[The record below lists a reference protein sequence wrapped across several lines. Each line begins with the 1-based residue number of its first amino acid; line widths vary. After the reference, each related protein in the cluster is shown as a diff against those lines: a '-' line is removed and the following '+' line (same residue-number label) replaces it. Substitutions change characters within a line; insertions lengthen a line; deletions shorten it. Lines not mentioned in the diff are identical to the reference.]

1 MNGSGKTTSLGKL
14 AHYFSKQNYKVLI
27 AACDTYRAA
36 AVAQLKTWSERIGCK
51 FLQSDKE
58 GGDPSALAYKALQ
71 LAKQE
76 NYDILLID
84 TAGRLQS
91 KINLMEQLAKM
102 TRVLKKIDQ
111 DVPHLSL
118 LVIDGTT
125 GQNAL
130 KQLEIFKEYS
140 VINGLI
146 VTKLDGTT
154 KGGIII
160 PMVQKF
166 QIPVYYVGT
175 GEGIEDI
182 EALDYN
188 KYVNNLLQ

>member
-1 MNGSGKTTSLGKL
+1 MLFRS
-14 AHYFSKQNYKVLI
+14 
-27 AACDTYRAA
+27 
-36 AVAQLKTWSERIGCK
+36 
-51 FLQSDKE
+51 
-58 GGDPSALAYKALQ
+58 
-71 LAKQE
+71 
-76 NYDILLID
+76 
-84 TAGRLQS
+84 
-91 KINLMEQLAKM
+91 